1 MKKPKLVIILILSL
15 CFVSFM
21 PHAKVTAKKASC
33 PIYLYASNQAGTS
46 ARIYRITWYSSGSNY
61 SQVVNLN
68 NGQSTLVS
76 TYVDASNEISVRV
89 VNGSFNN
96 VTIEDQNGQVLYS
109 LPYDASTT
117 YYWFY
122 NVQFTNCF
130 TNTIVLH

>member
-1 MKKPKLVIILILSL
+1 MKKPILAIILSL

-46 ARIYRITWYSSGSNY
+46 VRFYRITWYSSGSNY

-76 TYVDASNEISVRV
+76 TYVDASNEISVQV
-89 VNGSFNN
+89 ANGTFNN
-96 VTIEDQNGQVLYS
+96 VTIEDANGQVLYS
-109 LPYDASTT
+109 LPYDGSNI
-117 YYWFY
+117 YWFY
-122 NVQFTNCF
+122 NVQFTNCY
-130 TNTIVLH
+130 TNTVVLH